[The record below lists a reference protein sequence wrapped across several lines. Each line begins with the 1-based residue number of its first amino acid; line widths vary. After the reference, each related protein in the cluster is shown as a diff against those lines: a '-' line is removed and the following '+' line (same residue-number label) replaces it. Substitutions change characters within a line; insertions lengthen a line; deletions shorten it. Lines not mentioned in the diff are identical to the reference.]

1 MGHAQ
6 PQKTRY
12 TVEEYFELDN
22 NSEIRY
28 EFYDGEVFAMAGTNK
43 NHNRIV
49 DNVKDVLKAYFR
61 PKGCDVFAESVKL
74 EAIKNRYYPYPDVL
88 LTCDERDFSDE
99 YLVAHPSLIVE
110 VLSPSTANYDRDFK
124 LKKYQQIPSL
134 QHYLLVSQYER
145 SVEVYS
151 RIGQSAVWTYQ
162 LFTDMTDQ
170 VRLESLDFT
179 LPVASIYANIRLVPP
194 IQDGNPFA
202 NR

>member
-6 PQKTRY
+6 PQKTHY
-12 TVEEYFELDN
+12 TVEEYFGLDN

-28 EFYDGEVFAMAGTNK
+28 EFYDGEVFAMAGGTK

-49 DNVKDVLKAYFR
+49 RNLNALLLDSFAPR
-61 PKGCDVFAESVKL
+61 GCDVFAESVKL
-74 EAIKNRYYPYPDVL
+74 EAIKDLYYPYPDVM
-88 LTCDERDFSDE
+88 LTCDDRDSNDE
-99 YLVAHPSLIVE
+99 YLVVHPSLIVE

-134 QHYLLVSQYER
+134 QHYLLVSQYEC

-170 VRLESLDFT
+170 IRLESLDFT
-179 LPVASIYANIRLVPP
+179 LPVAKIYANIRFVQPP
-194 IQDGNPFA
+194 PDHGKA
-202 NR
+202 